1 MNTIHIRPVLFA
13 TLSALSLGM
22 EISRAQNTAFTYQG
36 RVLDNGANFS
46 GTGQFK
52 FALVTS
58 TNAASQATATA
69 ITSGGFL
76 TIINVTFGGKGYTT
90 PPTVTIS
97 GGSGSNAAAT
107 ATVSGGA

>member
-76 TIINVTFGGKGYTT
+76 TAIKPTCGGAGCT
-90 PPTVTIS
+90 PPPPLTIS
-97 GGSGSNAAAT
+97 CGSSSNAATPA
-107 ATVSGGA
+107 